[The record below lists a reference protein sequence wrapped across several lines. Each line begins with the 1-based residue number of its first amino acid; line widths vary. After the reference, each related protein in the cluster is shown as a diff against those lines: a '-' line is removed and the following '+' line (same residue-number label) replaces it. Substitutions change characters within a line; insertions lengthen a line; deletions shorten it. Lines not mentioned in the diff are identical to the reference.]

1 MRSFVLPLLLLVEI
15 AVLAPVSGIRF
26 DSFGAFTSSFGYYA
40 SDLCAQAAPL
50 LLLVFGMT
58 VVLMT
63 AGIDLSVGSAVALV
77 ACVMST
83 FDGQPTFWITAVPIG
98 LAVGLVLGLFN
109 GTLIARLEVPPIIA
123 TLGTLFFY
131 RGLCEAVMRGQERGP
146 FYDVVGYEWFGG
158 LAGSLCTAGAVL
170 LAGGWWFRRS
180 RWRREVLMMG
190 GNPVAA
196 RYAGIPVERRILQ
209 VYALMGAL
217 VFVAALC
224 HTARNGSVTA
234 SSLVGLELQV
244 IVAAV
249 LGGTRVSGGAGSLS
263 GSVYGVFLVAVLAEG
278 LRSAGMYWGDTL
290 PFEIRHLEFI
300 LLGGLL
306 VLGVWLNTHAQRL
319 PGLSKKLT

>member
-1 MRSFVLPLLLLVEI
+1 MRAFVLPLLLVIEI

-40 SDLCAQAAPL
+40 SDLIAQAAPL
-50 LLLVFGMT
+50 LILVFGMT

-83 FDGQPTFWITAVPIG
+83 FDGGPTFWLTAVPIG
-98 LAVGLVLGLFN
+98 LAVGLALGLFN
-109 GTLIARLEVPPIIA
+109 GTLIARFDVPPIIA

-146 FYDVVGYEWFGG
+146 FYDVPGYEWFGG
-158 LAGSLCTAGAVL
+158 LTGSLCTAGIVL
-170 LAGGWWFRRS
+170 LAGGWWFRLS
-180 RWRREVLMMG
+180 RWRREVLMLG
-190 GNPVAA
+190 GNRVAA
-196 RYAGIPVERRILQ
+196 RYAGIPVERRTLQ
-209 VYALMGAL
+209 VYALMGVL
-217 VFVAALC
+217 VFIAALC

-249 LGGTRVSGGAGSLS
+249 LGGTSVSGGSGSLS
-263 GSVYGVFLVAVLAEG
+263 GSVIGVLLVAVLNEA
-278 LRSAGMYWGDTL
+278 LRSAGLHLGDKL

-300 LLGGLL
+300 LLGSLM
-306 VLGVWLNTHAQRL
+306 VLGVWLNTHAERL
-319 PGLSKKLT
+319 PGFAKRS